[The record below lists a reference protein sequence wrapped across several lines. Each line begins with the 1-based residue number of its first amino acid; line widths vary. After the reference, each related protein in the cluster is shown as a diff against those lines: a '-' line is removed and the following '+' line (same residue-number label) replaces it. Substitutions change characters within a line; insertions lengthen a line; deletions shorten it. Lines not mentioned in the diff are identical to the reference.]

1 MRFLLLCSLLAVTS
15 CGAPKS
21 SSFKY
26 GETTRSDIVAEKG
39 EPSSEEVLP
48 TSDGKIMIYAE
59 KDEKFQL
66 KGEILVNAF
75 KNPAGD
81 EKLLLFWKHRF
92 KNCQTIVKQLPHD
105 IKLHTPPEH
114 ELACP
119 AEGISV
125 IYTEGS
131 DSVSRVVEYEK
142 K

>member
-1 MRFLLLCSLLAVTS
+1 MRFLLLCSLIVVTS

-26 GETTRSDIVAEKG
+26 GQTTRSEIIAEKG
-39 EPSSEEVLP
+39 EPLSEHTLP
-48 TSDGKIMIYAE
+48 TPDGKMMVFE
-59 KDEKFQL
+59 NDEKFQL
-66 KGEILVNAF
+66 KGEVLVNAF
-75 KNPAGD
+75 KNPSGD

-92 KNCQTIVKQLPHD
+92 KNCQTVDKKLPHD

-114 ELACP
+114 EFSCP
-119 AEGISV
+119 SEGVSV

>member
-1 MRFLLLCSLLAVTS
+1 MRFLLLSSLLVVTS

-21 SSFKY
+21 SLFKY
-26 GETTRSDIVAEKG
+26 GETTRSDIVAQKG
-39 EPSSEEVLP
+39 EPISEQSLP
-48 TSDGKIMIYAE
+48 MPDAKIMIYE
-59 KDEKFQL
+59 NDEKYQL
-66 KGEILVNAF
+66 KGEILTNAF
-75 KNPAGD
+75 KNPSGD
-81 EKLLLFWKHRF
+81 EKLLIFWKHRF
-92 KNCQTIVKQLPHD
+92 KNCQTIDKKLPHD